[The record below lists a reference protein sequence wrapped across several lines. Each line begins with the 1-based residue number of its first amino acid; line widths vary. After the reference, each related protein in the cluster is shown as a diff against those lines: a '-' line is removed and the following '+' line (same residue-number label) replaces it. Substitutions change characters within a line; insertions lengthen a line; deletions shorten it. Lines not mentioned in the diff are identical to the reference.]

1 MTVHKLTDVEFGAEL
16 GPSHP
21 DTRLERSSAFAEAVG
36 WGRPPR
42 FSNHEDA
49 RKEGHPGA
57 LVPGIMGM
65 GFLTTLIRGWA
76 PDATIEQ
83 IDTVF
88 RAPVLVDHPASI
100 TAVVTDVD
108 EDDGIVELDLTI
120 SNEAGETRVFGTAK
134 VDLPT
139 A

>member
-1 MTVHKLTDVEFGAEL
+1 MTVRKLSDVTFGAEL

-42 FSNHEDA
+42 FSDHEAA
-49 RKEGHPGA
+49 RREGHPGA

-65 GFLTTLIRGWA
+65 GFLTTLIREWA
-76 PDATIEQ
+76 PTATIEQ

-88 RAPVLVDHPASI
+88 RAPMIADEPLHVS
-100 TAVVTDVD
+100 AVVTDID
-108 EDDGIVELDLTI
+108 EDAQVAELDLTI
-120 SNEAGETRVFGTAK
+120 KNDADETRLFGTALVRFGK
-134 VDLPT
+134 
-139 A
+139 